1 MKSNINLAREKLESY
16 FDKSIGSDNTFY
28 TNKLSV
34 NDAIEIENICYECN
48 VDFALGSYHVT
59 IFEKDKV

>member
-1 MKSNINLAREKLESY
+1 MKSNINLTIEKLEGY
-16 FDKSIGSDNTFY
+16 FDKSFSSDNTLY

-34 NDAIEIENICYECN
+34 DDEIEIENICYECN

-59 IFEKDKV
+59 IFEKA

>member
-1 MKSNINLAREKLESY
+1 MKSNINLAIEKLEDY
-16 FDKSIGSDNTFY
+16 FDKSIDSDNTLY

-34 NDAIEIENICYECN
+34 DDEIEIENICEECN

-59 IFEKDKV
+59 IFKKE

>member
-1 MKSNINLAREKLESY
+1 MRYIMKSNINLAIEKLERY
-16 FDKSIGSDNTFY
+16 FDKSVSSDNTFY

-34 NDAIEIENICYECN
+34 DDEIENICYECN

-59 IFEKDKV
+59 IFEKE